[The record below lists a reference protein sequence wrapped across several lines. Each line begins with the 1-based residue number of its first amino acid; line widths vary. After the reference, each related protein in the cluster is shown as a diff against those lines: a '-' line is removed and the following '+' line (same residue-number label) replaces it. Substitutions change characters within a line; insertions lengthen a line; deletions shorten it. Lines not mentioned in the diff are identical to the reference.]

1 MLMEME
7 LLIIE
12 QAQEFNQVQ
21 EWLWEDLDMVL
32 QDMVLQDMVP
42 QDMVPQD
49 IDIKL

>member
-12 QAQEFNQVQ
+12 QDQEFNQVQ
-21 EWLWEDLDMVL
+21 EWLWEEDMDMV
-32 QDMVLQDMVP
+32 
-42 QDMVPQD
+42 D